1 MQDADL
7 YFTHTIVGAP
17 MTVVL
22 GRPQRTPAHHAGAM
36 VLDAGTGRAQ
46 LTPSWGEWLAART
59 AMLAPIGTPW
69 RRPGKVRRFVARHA
83 LLLACSGWLVALGL
97 AVAIAIAI
105 ASGWTAFAVPQW
117 PQWLQLLQRA

>member
-17 MTVVL
+17 MTVAL
-22 GRPQRTPAHHAGAM
+22 GRPQRAPAHHAGAM

-59 AMLAPIGTPW
+59 ATHAPAGKPW
-69 RRPGKVRRFVARHA
+69 RRPGSLRRFVARHA
-83 LLLACSGWLVALGL
+83 VLLAASGWLVAL
-97 AVAIAIAI
+97 ATAA
-105 ASGWTAFAVPQW
+105 GWAAFAAPQW
-117 PQWLQLLQRA
+117 LHWLQLLQRT